1 MDLAKRHTKILA
13 AYGLILGVTWL
24 LVAMSIRTRALE
36 LLVAG
41 VLQLLVGLV
50 IWTWSPSRPSTRR
63 FILAS
68 TGLVISVALMR
79 DASGSD
85 SGVSVLDLLPLML
98 AAGRA
103 NRRELVWAW
112 MVSAVA
118 LYLPELVIGAPR
130 YPAVA
135 LRGVSLLLLVGI
147 VVGATV
153 LRLVSELSTEKE
165 RERELTE
172 EARTQLATEDA
183 LRQVATLVAAG
194 APATELFSE
203 VSRQLATIAGASM
216 GAVVRFSDD
225 LAIGEMVGAWRAD
238 RRVLSGR
245 KVDLHR
251 DTAAA
256 RVRQTGRP
264 IILHNP
270 PAEEGIDGAT
280 AAVAAPIFVRG
291 RLWGSASAA
300 FKPDE
305 VIPVDI
311 QGRFERFAELVAM
324 AISNAENVSQLVEH
338 ATIDALTGIPNRRS
352 FDQALTV
359 EIERAARREH
369 PLSVILLDVD
379 HFKAVNDN
387 FGHQTGDVVLAG
399 VARALADEAR
409 SGELVARL
417 GGEEFVWL
425 MPTTTAEEA
434 VVAAER
440 ARAAVAAVEFDL
452 VGHVTLS
459 AGVNSNLRDD
469 TERQML
475 SGADEALY
483 AAKSRGRDQTVA
495 ASAALSSAEDRVK
508 PAAA

>member
-183 LRQVATLVAAG
+183 LRQVATLVAG
-194 APATELFSE
+194 GGPAP
-203 VSRQLATIAGASM
+203 
-216 GAVVRFSDD
+216 
-225 LAIGEMVGAWRAD
+225 
-238 RRVLSGR
+238 
-245 KVDLHR
+245 
-251 DTAAA
+251 
-256 RVRQTGRP
+256 P
-264 IILHNP
+264 
-270 PAEEGIDGAT
+270 
-280 AAVAAPIFVRG
+280 RG
-291 RLWGSASAA
+291 
-300 FKPDE
+300 
-305 VIPVDI
+305 
-311 QGRFERFAELVAM
+311 
-324 AISNAENVSQLVEH
+324 
-338 ATIDALTGIPNRRS
+338 
-352 FDQALTV
+352 
-359 EIERAARREH
+359 
-369 PLSVILLDVD
+369 
-379 HFKAVNDN
+379 
-387 FGHQTGDVVLAG
+387 
-399 VARALADEAR
+399 
-409 SGELVARL
+409 
-417 GGEEFVWL
+417 
-425 MPTTTAEEA
+425 
-434 VVAAER
+434 
-440 ARAAVAAVEFDL
+440 
-452 VGHVTLS
+452 
-459 AGVNSNLRDD
+459 
-469 TERQML
+469 
-475 SGADEALY
+475 
-483 AAKSRGRDQTVA
+483 
-495 ASAALSSAEDRVK
+495 
-508 PAAA
+508 